1 MINGIVKIF
10 FCVVFLYSGVSYSQV
25 KDTRS
30 KPFTKYSTWLL
41 LQAIP
46 SPGIISDANDD
57 NARVQFSLK
66 WQITPLNISF
76 RANKYVSPVQ
86 FFMINPV
93 RRFTGSAELFIQ
105 PEVVTSSFKY
115 SGFDRIGLNTGAR
128 VIIPVQEMGE
138 NIAVSLGGKYTFRK
152 NSVSGDNGYAGVE
165 AGVYFIGGLFGLQFT
180 KNFNANNLYSASFYF
195 KYY

>member
-1 MINGIVKIF
+1 MINKVVKIF

-76 RANKYVSPVQ
+76 KANKYVSPVQ

-115 SGFDRIGLNTGAR
+115 SGFDRFGLNTGAR

-152 NSVSGDNGYAGVE
+152 NTFSGDNGYAGVE